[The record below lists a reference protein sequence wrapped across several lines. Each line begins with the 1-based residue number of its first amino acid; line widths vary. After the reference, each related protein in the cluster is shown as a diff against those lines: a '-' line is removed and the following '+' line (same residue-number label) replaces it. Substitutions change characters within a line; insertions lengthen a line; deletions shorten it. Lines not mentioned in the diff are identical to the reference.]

1 MKEFSE
7 LPVQGDWG
15 IYDWQEVL
23 GKSRNSSGPVPDG
36 VEVTLGM
43 VYKVHAMYMRSTEGW
58 GQADYAAL
66 VELQSGDWATVH
78 AGCDTT
84 GWGCH
89 GDYVDWRI
97 FVSRDEAIRM
107 GLTNESRDWLGLG
120 LETISEQ
127 S

>member
-1 MKEFSE
+1 MKEFSD
-7 LPVQGDWG
+7 LPTQGDWG
-15 IYDWQEVL
+15 IYDWQEII
-23 GKSRNSSGPVPDG
+23 GKSHNQHRLDGDG

-43 VYKVHAMYMRSTEGW
+43 IYKVHAMSKQGHD
-58 GQADYAAL
+58 GSDYAAL

-78 AGCDTT
+78 AGCDFT
-84 GWGCH
+84 GWGCQ

-97 FVSRDEAIRM
+97 FVSKDEAVRM

-120 LETISEQ
+120 LETLSEQ

>member
-1 MKEFSE
+1 MKEFSD
-7 LPVQGDWG
+7 LPTQGEWD
-15 IYDWQEVL
+15 IYDWQQIL
-23 GKSRNSSGPVPDG
+23 GKSMVYNGETDG
-36 VEVTLGM
+36 ATVSLGQ
-43 VYKVHAMYMRSTEGW
+43 VYKVHAMHKTSTEGW

-84 GWGCH
+84 GWGCR
-89 GDYVDWRI
+89 GDYIDWRI
-97 FVSRDEAIRM
+97 FISKDEAIRM

-127 S
+127 G

>member
-1 MKEFSE
+1 MKEFSD
-7 LPVQGDWG
+7 LPTTDDWG
-15 IYDWQEVL
+15 TYDWQEIL
-23 GKSRNSSGPVPDG
+23 GKSVVYGGEADG
-36 VEVTLGM
+36 AEVTLGM
-43 VYKVHAMYMRSTEGW
+43 VYKVHAMHAESRYGYS
-58 GQADYAAL
+58 QADYAAL

-97 FVSRDEAIRM
+97 FVSKDEAIRM

-120 LETISEQ
+120 LEAVSE
-127 S
+127 

>member
-7 LPVQGDWG
+7 LPTQGDWG
-15 IYDWQEVL
+15 VYDWQELV
-23 GKSRNSSGPVPDG
+23 GKSRTADG
-36 VEVTLGM
+36 VNDDLAEVTLGM
-43 VYKVHAMYMRSTEGW
+43 IYKVHAMHKTEGSYSE
-58 GQADYAAL
+58 ADYAAL

-78 AGCDTT
+78 AGCNTT

-97 FVSRDEAIRM
+97 FISKDEAIKV
-107 GLTNESRDWLGLG
+107 GLTNESRGWLG
-120 LETISEQ
+120 LETLGEQ